1 MSYTLGQAAHATG
14 LSKTAIANA
23 IKKGR
28 LSAQKDAAGQYAID
42 PAELHRVY
50 PQVAENRAAKVDNA
64 RPETIAKIAYLEGKL
79 QALEQALIDLKAER
93 NDWKE
98 QAEAWREESAYIRK
112 LLPATLPVVVSAP
125 PSEPEAAAKSSATAK
140 PNRGIFGWL
149 KARAA

>member
-28 LSAQKDAAGQYAID
+28 LSAQKDEAGQYAID

-50 PQVAENRAAKVDNA
+50 PPVTENRPAKVNDA
-64 RPETIAKIAYLEGKL
+64 RPESIAKTAYLEGKL
-79 QALEQALIDLKAER
+79 EALEQALTDLRAER
-93 NDWKE
+93 NDWKQ
-98 QAEAWREESAYIRK
+98 QAEAWREEASHLRK
-112 LLPATLPVVVSAP
+112 LLPAPVPAS
-125 PSEPEAAAKSSATAK
+125 SLSATVK

-149 KARAA
+149 KARAV

>member
-28 LSAQKDAAGQYAID
+28 LSAQKDEAGQYAID

-50 PQVAENRAAKVDNA
+50 PPVAENRAAKVDNA
-64 RPETIAKIAYLEGKL
+64 RPETITKIAYLEGKL
-79 QALEQALIDLKAER
+79 HALEQALIDLKAER
-93 NDWKE
+93 SDWKE
-98 QAEAWREESAYIRK
+98 QAEAWREEAAHLRK
-112 LLPATLPVVVSAP
+112 LLPAPVVTAP
-125 PSEPEAAAKSSATAK
+125 SPEPEAPAKSSATAK